1 MPHAV
6 TKDEIHLCC
15 SPRLR
20 VSAVKAL
27 PRGKWQQ
34 RNIPRPLDRRRQS
47 ALVRCAYSSEPTRHD
62 LPPLRHKLPEQTH
75 VLIVNVVDLFH
86 AELADLFAPE
96 KFPSAAALTSTGS
109 TIWSRTIRPSAAVR
123 PWRWC

>member
-1 MPHAV
+1 MPQAV
-6 TKDEIHLCC
+6 SKDEIHLCC

-34 RNIPRPLDRRRQS
+34 RNVARPLDRRRQS

-62 LPPLRHKLPEQTH
+62 LAPLCHKLAEQTH
-75 VLIVNVVDLFH
+75 VLIVDVVDLFH
-86 AELADLFAPE
+86 AELADFFAPE
-96 KFPSAAALTSTGS
+96 KFPSTS
-109 TIWSRTIRPSAAVR
+109 A
-123 PWRWC
+123 